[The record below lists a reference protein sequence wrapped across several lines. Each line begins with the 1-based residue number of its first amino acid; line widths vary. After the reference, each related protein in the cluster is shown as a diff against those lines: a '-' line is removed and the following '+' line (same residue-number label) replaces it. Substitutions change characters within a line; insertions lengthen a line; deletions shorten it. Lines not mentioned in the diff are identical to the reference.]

1 MPTYIRFLDRFGNLH
16 TISTKDVTVVTQ
28 STVGPPPGEPGWLGT
43 EQRHLVSVHYHYGP
57 AGYYSSSFLF
67 EFRGASGK
75 IKADILVAQLTPDVQ
90 VMDLRFT

>member
-1 MPTYIRFLDRFGNLH
+1 MPTHIRFLDRFHYLH
-16 TISTKDVTVVTQ
+16 TISTKDVRVVTQ
-28 STVGPPPGEPGWLGT
+28 HTEGPPPGESGWLGS
-43 EQRHLVSVHYHYGP
+43 EQRHFVSVHYGAAHYT
-57 AGYYSSSFLF
+57 SSFLF